1 MKKVE
6 KRIVNNWYKT
16 IEDSEKFLDF
26 ADGLNINSFRLENGV
41 RKVLFEDG
49 VYTYSVDRE
58 MCETDG
64 EKEKEIIDLLEEC
77 GVEFREVGRSFIE
90 TGACGT
96 YYDWGCD
103 ND

>member
-1 MKKVE
+1 MNKVE

-16 IEDSEKFLDF
+16 IDNSEKFLDF
-26 ADGLNINSFRLENGV
+26 AEGLNINSFRIEGGV

-64 EKEKEIIDLLEEC
+64 EKEKAIIEMLVEC
-77 GVEFREVGRSFIE
+77 GVDFREVE
-90 TGACGT
+90 
-96 YYDWGCD
+96 
-103 ND
+103 NE

>member
-1 MKKVE
+1 MIKVE

-16 IEDSEKFLDF
+16 IDNSEKFLDF
-26 ADGLNINSFRLENGV
+26 AEGLNINSFRIENGV

-64 EKEKEIIDLLEEC
+64 EKEKAIIEMLVEC
-77 GVEFREVGRSFIE
+77 GVDFREVE
-90 TGACGT
+90 
-96 YYDWGCD
+96 
-103 ND
+103 NE